1 MTDLQPTPDD
11 KFTFGLWTVGNR
23 GRDPF
28 GHETRDP
35 LDPTETVRRL
45 ADLGAYG
52 VSFHDDDLVP
62 PGTPSAERDEIVKR
76 FRRALDDTGLVVPM
90 TTTNLFS
97 NPVFKEG
104 AFTANDPEVRRLAV
118 KKTFEAIDLGVEFG
132 AATYVLWGG
141 REGCEADAAKD
152 VRAALDRYKEAI
164 DLCCAY
170 VRQRGYNLRFAI
182 EPKPNEPRGDI
193 LLPTVGHA
201 LAFVG
206 ALEWPDMVGLNPEFA
221 HETMSGLSFHQ
232 AVAQTLWH
240 GKLFHI
246 DLNAQRIGRFD
257 QDFRFGSEGIRDAF
271 YLVKLLEDAGYAGPR
286 HFDAHAYRTEDA
298 DGVWDFARGCM
309 RTYLILR
316 EKAARFHADPDIAEA
331 LAAAMV
337 DSLAVP
343 TARGG
348 LGPEAI
354 EELRRAE
361 VDGERLARRGYGHE
375 RLDQLVTEL
384 ILGVR

>member
-1 MTDLQPTPDD
+1 MSDYQPTRDD

-28 GHETRDP
+28 GFETRAR

-62 PGTPSAERDEIVKR
+62 PGTPAAERHEIVKR
-76 FRRALDDTGLVVPM
+76 FRQALDETGLVVPM
-90 TTTNLFS
+90 ATTNLFS
-97 NPVFKEG
+97 NPTFKEG

-118 KKTFEAIDLGVEFG
+118 KKTFEAIDLGVELG
-132 AATYVLWGG
+132 ATTYVLWGG

-164 DLCCAY
+164 DLCCAH
-170 VRQRGYNLRFAI
+170 VRQRGYTLRFAI

-201 LAFVG
+201 LAFIG

-246 DLNAQRIGRFD
+246 DLNAQRIGRYD

-286 HFDAHAYRTEDA
+286 HFDAHAYRTEDD

-316 EKAARFHADPDIAEA
+316 EKAARFHTDPVIKDA
-331 LAAAMV
+331 LDAAMV
-337 DSLAVP
+337 EGLTVSTSP
-343 TARGG
+343 GG
-348 LGPEAI
+348 LGPEALD
-354 EELRRAE
+354 ELRRAE
-361 VDGERLARRGYGHE
+361 FDVAGLAGRGYGHE